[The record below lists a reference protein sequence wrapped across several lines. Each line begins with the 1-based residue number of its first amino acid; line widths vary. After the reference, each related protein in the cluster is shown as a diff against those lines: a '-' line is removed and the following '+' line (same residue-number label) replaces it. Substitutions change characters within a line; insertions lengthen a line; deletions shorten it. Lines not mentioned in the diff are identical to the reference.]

1 MGCNVSPYRGGVL
14 KYKETVTASAT
25 IAKGTT
31 ETLYTNT
38 EACIMKILI
47 PSNATLNQKIWLNGS
62 QLAILNNG
70 VVNKSGL
77 TFRPELLAEE
87 VAGASNT
94 SVDYRSLTLLL
105 ERDDVFTISNETWAQ
120 DITLEFTMYKYTWN

>member
-1 MGCNVSPYRGGVL
+1 
-14 KYKETVTASAT
+14 
-25 IAKGTT
+25 
-31 ETLYTNT
+31 
-38 EACIMKILI
+38 MKILI

-62 QLAILNNG
+62 QLAILDNG

-105 ERDDVFTISNETWAQ
+105 ERGDVFTISNETWAQ